1 MHPIVAAKKREL
13 ADACRRFRVARLEV
27 FGSAATEGFDE
38 ASSDIDFLVEF
49 IPGQDLGPWM
59 SLYFDF
65 RSELEKLLGRP
76 VDLVMPTAMKN
87 PHFIREVNRTR
98 RLLYAA

>member
-1 MHPIVAAKKREL
+1 MHPIVAAKEREL
-13 ADACRRFRVARLEV
+13 ADAGRRFRVARLEV

-59 SLYFDF
+59 TLYFDF
-65 RSELEKLLGRP
+65 RSELEKLLGRK